1 MGDPEG
7 GGPQMHT
14 AAAGAGFRAEGMA
27 SSAFLAILGWP
38 FTHPPTHAHIHVASV
53 RRLWP
58 AHVCTVDTIS
68 SWERHPDS

>member
-38 FTHPPTHAHIHVASV
+38 FTHPPTHPHTHTYTSLPSGVSGLHMSA
-53 RRLWP
+53 L
-58 AHVCTVDTIS
+58 
-68 SWERHPDS
+68 